1 MTSPALPGLSCVNA
15 AGSIGRAV
23 RFTTSGRRASPSIR
37 TGGAG
42 FASPAIAA
50 GTRLRST
57 NSSMAF
63 QFGTR
68 CGRSARTRRRLPL
81 CGLPEKN
88 CGARW
93 NAGGMRDGMQPAGS
107 CTRATPCWRNIRT
120 TTTRCGTP
128 SSGAN
133 GLLGCWT
140 HWNEHR
146 PVIWWRC

>member
-1 MTSPALPGLSCVNA
+1 MTSPALPGLSCTNA
-15 AGSIGRAV
+15 AGSTGRAV

-37 TGGAG
+37 MGGAG
-42 FASPAIAA
+42 TAFPAIAA

-63 QFGTR
+63 RSGTL

-81 CGLPEKN
+81 CALPERN
-88 CGARW
+88 YGARS

-107 CTRATPCWRNIRT
+107 CTRATPRWRNIRT
-120 TTTRCGTP
+120 MTPRCGTL

-133 GLLGCWT
+133 GRLGCWT
-140 HWNEHR
+140 L
-146 PVIWWRC
+146 